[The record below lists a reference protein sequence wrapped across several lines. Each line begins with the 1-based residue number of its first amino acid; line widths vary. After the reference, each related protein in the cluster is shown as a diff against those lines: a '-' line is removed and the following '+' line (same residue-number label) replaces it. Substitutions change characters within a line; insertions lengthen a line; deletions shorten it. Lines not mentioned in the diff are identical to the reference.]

1 MLSKSNEVREGVLY
15 SRPILIVRMLKNCI
29 QMTRQCVN
37 KKWWREDKWDSGFKI
52 WFPLFFQL
60 SCFYSNV
67 TKEEK
72 INKTKMNLTR
82 TPLSPSRQTSMIWQA
97 PRNKNLRHPAGKQ
110 LDSIDNE
117 EQVMVSRRVPNSAG
131 RVIDKPFE
139 LKKKF
144 SKNKTYFYVLRKRCG
159 MYRLT
164 GAVNQLIYFFSSFPF
179 TSCF

>member
-1 MLSKSNEVREGVLY
+1 MINETLTSKYDFLSFSTFLFFT
-15 SRPILIVRMLKNCI
+15 RMQPKMKI
-29 QMTRQCVN
+29 TN
-37 KKWWREDKWDSGFKI
+37 KK
-52 WFPLFFQL
+52 
-60 SCFYSNV
+60 
-67 TKEEK
+67 
-72 INKTKMNLTR
+72 KMNFTR

-164 GAVNQLIYFFSSFPF
+164 GAVNELIYFFFFSFHFLFFNFFVCPLI
-179 TSCF
+179 

>member
-1 MLSKSNEVREGVLY
+1 
-15 SRPILIVRMLKNCI
+15 
-29 QMTRQCVN
+29 MTRQCVN
-37 KKWWREDKWDSGFKI
+37 KKWWTEDKWDSGFKI

-139 LKKKF
+139 LKKKKVF
-144 SKNKTYFYVLRKRCG
+144 KKQNLFLCIAKTLRYVSLDGCSEPT
-159 MYRLT
+159 YLF
-164 GAVNQLIYFFSSFPF
+164 FFSSFPF
-179 TSCF
+179 TSYFLIFLYVL